1 MPVQLKSFGCSFVW
15 GSELPDEIP
24 GQTPSQL
31 TWPALVAQ
39 ELRREYQCYAWGGTG
54 NFAIAQRVL
63 SQIERAESA
72 LFVINWTWIDRYD
85 YIDPANN
92 KIWRTIRP
100 ANNDDCSDYYYRN
113 LHSQLQDK
121 LLSLSQINFCL
132 DQLEQREIPY
142 ISTYMDDLLF
152 ETQWHTTAGAY
163 LMQRNIQ
170 SRMTEFQQQNFID
183 WARNNNHSLTQAGH
197 LLESGHAAVAQD
209 ILQRLRINEIKTAC
223 R

>member
-1 MPVQLKSFGCSFVW
+1 MQLKSFGCSFIW

-152 ETQWHTTAGAY
+152 ETQWHTSAAIAGLQDYVRPHLRNFNGMNFLEWAQHNNFEISATLHPMEAAHKAACD
-163 LMQRNIQ
+163 LML
-170 SRMTEFQQQNFID
+170 S
-183 WARNNNHSLTQAGH
+183 HSL
-197 LLESGHAAVAQD
+197 V
-209 ILQRLRINEIKTAC
+209 
-223 R
+223 